1 MEVALRVEAD
11 SRRWWALGALT
22 LAVLAV
28 GLDGTVLRVALPT
41 LAGAVLA
48 LLFLPRTSG
57 ASSNDALEPSGAPE
71 PVESPVQ
78 GLV

>member
-1 MEVALRVEAD
+1 VEVALRVDAD
-11 SRRWWALGALT
+11 TRKWWALGALT
-22 LAVLAV
+22 LAVLAGSLAV
-28 GLDGTVLRVALPT
+28 
-41 LAGAVLA
+41 AGAVLA
-48 LLFLPRTSG
+48 LLFLPRIRG